1 MSNWIEACNLD
12 KLKDGLPYP
21 VTLDDYDIVLILK
34 DETVYALEDNCTHQD
49 LPLSQGKVGA
59 DRITCRAH
67 GAQFCLK
74 TGKALKAPA
83 FAPVRTYATKI
94 EDRIVF
100 VDV

>member
-1 MSNWIEACNLD
+1 MSNWIEACSLD
-12 KLKDGLPYP
+12 QLKEGLPYP
-21 VTLDDYDIVLILK
+21 VTLDDYDIVLIRQ
-34 DETVYALEDNCTHQD
+34 DDSVYALADNCTHQD
-49 LPLSQGKVGA
+49 FPLSQGKVGP

-83 FAPVRTYATKI
+83 FAGVKTFTTRI
-94 EDRIVF
+94 DDGIVF